1 MLNSILEM
9 VTKTKRVLFVLQQKD
24 NHLRHLIE
32 NNDLEWRRRHADLAA
47 QTDERI
53 IEIRRKAGRQ

>member
-1 MLNSILEM
+1 M
-9 VTKTKRVLFVLQQKD
+9 VTKAKRVLFILQQKD

-32 NNDLEWRRRHADLAA
+32 SHDLEWRRRHTDLLA

-53 IEIRRKAGRQ
+53 GDIRRKAGRE

>member
-1 MLNSILEM
+1 MLNYILEM
-9 VTKTKRVLFVLQQKD
+9 VTKAKRVLFMLQQKD

-32 NNDLEWRRRHADLAA
+32 SHDLEWRRRHTDLLA

-53 IEIRRKAGRQ
+53 GDIRRKAGRE